1 MLYKI
6 KQAPMRKFIPLSIF
20 KELYSNQSG
29 LLTEEGMSSFREKLD
44 INGASIAENKGFN
57 LDDFSAFQETL
68 RDPSSIVFY
77 GWVEQASALKNALL
91 GKEMSLFVD
100 SAKHLNH
107 TLSEKY
113 IKFLSPV
120 LSEKLLSTQINDDEE
135 RKVAFSFVQLLDE
148 RHRAVVEDKLF
159 QPYQDRLNELRSIS
173 DNTTSEQELVNIV
186 KPLCSDDIIASVN
199 YLSRASYAAKLG
211 YVDKILNAIHSKACT
226 VRFANWIL
234 ERMSLVNLNDEH
246 VHKITDLRKDLR
258 KGDLKVKNH
267 KKGAAPIPMRGIF
280 TGLIVTLL
288 VGAVIYLIIFKPFSK
303 VEENEFTNN
312 TSFREFTKEE
322 RIRMDS
328 LLKEMDNPFNVVDS
342 LDPIMQP
349 VQTGVDI
356 DLVLRKAFKNEGMES
371 IYKDLISDVDL
382 KINYP
387 DSSCSDSKNT
397 VFKSSNS
404 VKSLDFMNGAHTAV
418 VRNESDYDI
427 ILYVSE
433 DKKNG
438 KVYASL
444 IKPNETIEFKMNVY
458 NTMMIVA
465 GNSYQPFVAPNN
477 STEEDLP
484 SDAFTHHFC
493 DTDLNY
499 EETINT
505 TYQFLYPRKGKNKFM
520 VKGAKSGYVHLVDI
534 HTVLDTY

>member
-1 MLYKI
+1 
-6 KQAPMRKFIPLSIF
+6 MRKFIPLSIF
-20 KELYSNQSG
+20 KELYSNQSD
-29 LLTEEGMSSFREKLD
+29 LLTDQGMNSFREKLVL
-44 INGASIAENKGFN
+44 NGGSIAEKAGFTSE
-57 LDDFSAFQETL
+57 DYSAFQETL
-68 RDPSSIVFY
+68 QDPSSVVFY
-77 GWVEQASALKNALL
+77 GWIEQASALKNALL
-91 GKEMSLFVD
+91 GKKLSLFVD

-107 TLSEKY
+107 TLSETY
-113 IKFLSPV
+113 TKFLSPV
-120 LSEKLLSTQINDDEE
+120 LSETLLSYQINTDGEC
-135 RKVAFSFVQLLDE
+135 KVAFSFVQLLDE

-159 QPYQDRLNELRSIS
+159 QPNQNRLNELKSIS
-173 DNTTSEQELVNIV
+173 DTTTSEQELVNIV

-211 YVDKILNAIHSKACT
+211 YVDKVLNTIHSKACT

-234 ERMSLVNLNDEH
+234 ERMSLIKLNDEH
-246 VHKITDLRKDLR
+246 LYKITDLRKDLR
-258 KGDLKVKNH
+258 RGDLKVKNH

-280 TGLIVTLL
+280 TALIVALL
-288 VGAVIYLIIFKPFSK
+288 VGTVIYLIVFKPFSK
-303 VEENEFTNN
+303 IEENEFTNN

-349 VQTGVDI
+349 FQTGVDI
-356 DLVLRKAFKNEGMES
+356 DLILRKAFKNERMES
-371 IYKDLISDVDL
+371 IYEDLIADVDL

-387 DSSCSDSKNT
+387 DSTCSDSKNT
-397 VFKSSNS
+397 VFKSTNS
-404 VKSLDFMNGAHTAV
+404 VKSLDFMNGAHEAV

-433 DKKNG
+433 DSKNG

-444 IKPNETIEFKMNVY
+444 IKPNETIEFKINAY

-465 GNSYQPFVAPNN
+465 GNSYQPFAAPGN
-477 STEEDLP
+477 STVEELP
-484 SDAFTHHFC
+484 SQAFTHHFC

-505 TYQFLYPRKGKNKFM
+505 TYQFMFPRQGKNKFM
-520 VKGAKSGYVHLVDI
+520 VMGAKSGYVHLVDI
-534 HTVLDTY
+534 HNVLDTY